1 MTGPAPSPVEPPDGA
16 DASAPRVYRV
26 FGGRLASEVELP
38 GLPEDEAG
46 GEAPDWTLTR
56 EEGPAP
62 DGEDVEVLA
71 RDRVGDD
78 LGVRL
83 ERVGPELRISY
94 DDTGSFD
101 VSEDGTRIRWRP
113 GPAAD
118 AENVRLDVVGRVL
131 PLALHRQGLICLH
144 ASAATTGDGAVAFLG
159 PTGAGKSTMALTL
172 SDLGAG
178 VLTDDALPVEPGDPP
193 RVRPGVERIRL
204 RDDVARASGRDGR
217 GPGDPDRRVEI
228 TPAAALAPGG
238 SGVPLAALYVLTPVE
253 AGAPGGE
260 SVRRERLRGPEA
272 ALALLGETK
281 IGFLLAPW
289 RGPELL
295 RACAALE
302 RSVPVHRLRVP
313 RDLERLDEP
322 ARFVLDAHGG
332 PVSASPGPAS

>member
-1 MTGPAPSPVEPPDGA
+1 MTGSD
-16 DASAPRVYRV
+16 PRVYRV
-26 FGGRLASEVELP
+26 FGGRLASEVQLP
-38 GLPEDEAG
+38 GLPEDGAG

-56 EEGPAP
+56 DEGPAP

-71 RDRVGDD
+71 RDRVGAD
-78 LGVRL
+78 LEVRL
-83 ERVGPELRISY
+83 ERVGQELRVSY

-118 AENVRLDVVGRVL
+118 ARNVRLDVVGRVL

-159 PTGAGKSTMALTL
+159 PPGAGKSTMALTL

-204 RDDVARASGRDGR
+204 RGDVARASGRGAREPGGSDG
-217 GPGDPDRRVEI
+217 RVEI
-228 TPAAALAPGG
+228 APAAAAGG
-238 SGVPLAALYVLTPVE
+238 SGAPLAALYLLTPVE
-253 AGAPGGE
+253 PASPEGE
-260 SVRRERLRGPEA
+260 EGVVRRERLRGPEA
-272 ALALLGETK
+272 ALALLGELK
-281 IGFLLAPW
+281 IGPLLASW

-295 RACAALE
+295 RACADLE

-332 PVSASPGPAS
+332 PASADPRPVS